1 MSISTAD
8 AASTPLFY
16 NIHSR
21 PTRLLSAVSM
31 TLKQASRLT
40 LNNKNDVV
48 CWDAACNKK
57 NSNMER
63 LFRQKWFWQGAVT
76 CVKTLPWYLHSDI
89 GTTSDPNVET
99 FETFWM
105 VWNHAKKQKKKD
117 PSIFQWHF
125 VAAIQTCVVY
135 SFTPPIFTHETS
147 V

>member
-1 MSISTAD
+1 
-8 AASTPLFY
+8 
-16 NIHSR
+16 
-21 PTRLLSAVSM
+21 M

-40 LNNKNDVV
+40 LNNKNDVI

-57 NSNMER
+57 TAIWKGCLGKNGFGKAPSPVLKLFLGTFTATLAPPRIQMSKHSKLFGWYGNCMEPC
-63 LFRQKWFWQGAVT
+63 KE
-76 CVKTLPWYLHSDI
+76 K
-89 GTTSDPNVET
+89 
-99 FETFWM
+99 
-105 VWNHAKKQKKKD
+105 KKKD

>member
-57 NSNMER
+57 IAIWKGCLGKNGFGKVPSPVLK
-63 LFRQKWFWQGAVT
+63 LFLGTFTA
-76 CVKTLPWYLHSDI
+76 TLAPPRIQMSKHSKLFGWY
-89 GTTSDPNVET
+89 GTMQRNKRKRI
-99 FETFWM
+99 
-105 VWNHAKKQKKKD
+105 H
-117 PSIFQWHF
+117 PSFNGIL
-125 VAAIQTCVVY
+125 
-135 SFTPPIFTHETS
+135 
-147 V
+147 